1 MRNRNNKTKT
11 VGIIAGIFLVILTP
25 SIYLIAKH
33 YPPQIVIAVA
43 TAIATTAM
51 AIFNFL
57 FLEEQRTAR
66 EESLRREINEKI
78 YSKLHPQLK
87 AFLIPELHTRED
99 IQTMALPMVW
109 LWDSLKAEEYHL
121 PYQLPKKI
129 FNQLEKFTQ
138 IFTEYEKCFALSQKE
153 IKMMLLDELKIINSD
168 TFLEMRSYFQTQS
181 GGWFYKMIENL
192 YLLYNIEENVKKFKA
207 ENKIGTDLRV
217 EFLDG
222 TRKILLTMSAEQE
235 VIQFFEKLFRNI
247 RENSENFRKLLRL
260 RKLGMELA
268 NQLLEQISPR

>member
-57 FLEEQRTAR
+57 LEEQRTAR